1 MNRKTLVLPTVAAL
15 LAPVLVA
22 CGGSGGAGK
31 GGGAIVIGTTDR
43 FEETTDAP
51 APFDPAAAY
60 DIGAWNVLHSTFQTL
75 LRLPRSGTSPVPDA
89 ASKCSWSDRKNEQFR
104 CTLRSGLKFSN
115 GHALTAED
123 VKFSIDRARAIN
135 FENGPVSLLS
145 NIDRVETPGEL
156 EVVFQLKTPDA
167 TFPQK
172 IATPAAAIVDSESYD
187 KNKLDNGFKVVGS
200 GPYTLQ
206 TEEKDGRVVK
216 VVLNR
221 NKSYQGVVES
231 QNDKVEM
238 RFYDDARS
246 MEKALK
252 SGDIDIMNRTLSP
265 DQVSRLRGEAS
276 KDVKLL
282 EAPGQE
288 ISYLAFNTDDPAV
301 KNKAVRQA
309 MAQVVDRPALAR
321 DSYDRTNDP
330 LYSLVPMGI
339 TGHQNSFSNK
349 YGDPSAE
356 KARGILRAGN
366 VSTPVP
372 LTLTYTTD
380 HYGEAT
386 EKSFKTLQKQL
397 NDSGLFSVKLQG
409 KEWSDFRPE
418 AAAGKYA
425 VYGMGWFPD
434 FPDPDNF
441 VAPFVGKDNF
451 LRSPYRNNKISNELI
466 PDSREAAQR
475 EAAAKYFQQA
485 QDIVADEVPVLPLW
499 QGKQYVAARENVT
512 GAEWALNSASEMQ
525 PWELARGV

>member
-1 MNRKTLVLPTVAAL
+1 MNRKTLALPTLAVL
-15 LAPVLVA
+15 LTPVLAA
-22 CGGSGGAGK
+22 CGGSDEAGK

-75 LRLPRSGTSPVPDA
+75 LRLPRSGTSPVADA
-89 ASKCSWSDRKNEQFR
+89 ASTCSFGDRKNEQYR

-115 GHALTAED
+115 GHALTSED

-145 NIDRVETPGEL
+145 NIDSVETPNEL
-156 EVVFQLKTPDA
+156 EVVFHLKSPDA

-172 IATPAAAIVDSESYD
+172 IATPAAAIVDSETYG
-187 KNKLDNGFKVVGS
+187 KKELGKGFKVVGS

-216 VVLNR
+216 AVFSKN
-221 NKSYQGVVES
+221 SDYQGSVKL

-238 RFYDDARS
+238 RFYDDAKS

-252 SGDIDIMNRTLSP
+252 DGDIDIMNRTLAP
-265 DQVSRLRGEAS
+265 EQLSRMRGAADS
-276 KDVKLL
+276 GVRLL

-288 ISYLAFNTDDPAV
+288 ISFLAFNTEDPSV
-301 KNKAVRQA
+301 KNKSVRQA
-309 MAQVVDRPALAR
+309 MAQLIDRQALAR
-321 DSYDRTNDP
+321 DGYDRTSDP
-330 LYSLVPMGI
+330 LYSLVPSGI

-349 YGDPSAE
+349 YGEPSAD
-356 KARGILRAGN
+356 KARSILRAAN
-366 VSTPVP
+366 ITSPVP
-372 LTLTYTTD
+372 LTLTYTDD

-386 EKSFKTLQKQL
+386 AKAFQSIQKQL
-397 NDSGLFSVKLQG
+397 NDSGLFNAKIQGVK
-409 KEWSDFRPE
+409 WADFRPE
-418 AAAGKYA
+418 AAKGKYA

-441 VAPFVGKDNF
+441 VAPFFGKDNF
-451 LRSPYRNNKISNELI
+451 LRSPYQNPKISSQLI
-466 PDSREAAQR
+466 PDSREAAER
-475 EAAAKYFQQA
+475 DTAAKFFHQA

-499 QGKQYVAARENVT
+499 QGKQYVAVRSNVT
-512 GAEWALNSASEMQ
+512 GAEWALNSASEIQ
-525 PWELARGV
+525 PWELGRGV